1 MPASG
6 ELLRIAGEQAT
17 LVIHGRSPALPFPEL
32 NPQPSRPSL
41 YALGK
46 GFRACTQAE
55 DFAGL
60 YDDITYTV
68 VLFAPAPCQ
77 VTLTGFPLDLE
88 WTSDQDRWVGHA
100 RLSFAQIG
108 WAELMVWAQKPFGV
122 RVAVHSR
129 KLDYQTDYQLMVQS
143 LEEQVRGLTAQA
155 VSQTLYPTRLGETPE
170 DLALHWLVTVQTL
183 WTDLRRH
190 LEMAWHTLP
199 LQLEAEERRR
209 FIGQIRQPRWV
220 EAARYAAT
228 SNPVVSSPVPVWQ
241 TLSQERRYLLHLL
254 QDLHGRLQSLTQLA
268 PRLAEHVAIRQVQAE
283 VVELWGRYQ
292 AAAGPVRLKGPVVI
306 PNSPL
311 AEAHPALR
319 QVIRLHR
326 QLNRG
331 LFPDAGAFFLG
342 LKNIHRL
349 YEYWCYLT
357 ILRLIVEESKGH
369 LEVEPAVERNPVHI
383 ALRAGLDRPARV
395 VTAGGASSA
404 VYYQPKYAGLPTVSQ
419 QPDYVV
425 RLQGPNGALIF
436 DAKYRFELDR
446 ERLRH
451 YGEGLPIPPV
461 ETLNTMHQYRDA
473 IVVADGEAYRR
484 LANRA
489 IVLFPLPSPYW
500 QRWAQHRFHRSIESV
515 GIGALPLLPSGS
527 DQGLRELLRRYLL
540 DQEKESGL

>member
-6 ELLRIAGEQAT
+6 EILRVAGDQAT
-17 LVIHGRSPALPFPEL
+17 LVLQGPSPALPFPEL
-32 NPQPSRPSL
+32 NPKPTHPSL
-41 YALGK
+41 YPLGK
-46 GFRACTQAE
+46 GWRECSKGE

-60 YDDITYTV
+60 YDDIPYTV

-77 VTLTGFPLDLE
+77 VTLTGFPLDFE
-88 WTSDQDRWVGHA
+88 WTSDHNRWVGYA

-108 WAELMVWAQKPFGV
+108 WAELMVWTPEPFGV

-129 KLDYQTDYQLMVQS
+129 KLDYQADYQLMVQS
-143 LEEQVRGLTAQA
+143 LEEQVRGLTAKA
-155 VSQTLYPTRLGETPE
+155 VSQTLYPTRLGETAE
-170 DLALHWLVTVQTL
+170 DLALHWLVTVHTL
-183 WTDLRRH
+183 WAELRRH
-190 LEMAWHTLP
+190 LETAWHTLP

-209 FIGQIRQPRWV
+209 FIGQIRKPRWV
-220 EAARYAAT
+220 EVARYAAT
-228 SNPVVSSPVPVWQ
+228 SNPVVSSQMPVWR
-241 TLSQERRYLLHLL
+241 TLSEERRYLLHLL
-254 QDLHGRLQSLTQLA
+254 QDLHRRLQSLTQLA
-268 PRLAEHVAIRQVQAE
+268 PRLADHVAIRQVQAE
-283 VVELWGRYQ
+283 VVELWGRCQ
-292 AAAGPVRLKGPVVI
+292 TVAGPIRLQGPVVI
-306 PNSPL
+306 PHSPL

-319 QVIRLHR
+319 QVILLHR

-357 ILRLIVEESKGH
+357 ILRLMVEESNGQ
-369 LEVEPAVERNPVHI
+369 LQVEPAVERNPVHI
-383 ALRAGLDRPARV
+383 ALKAGLDRPARV
-395 VTAGGASSA
+395 VTARGATIA

-425 RLQGPNGALIF
+425 RLQGPGNALIF

-473 IVVADGEAYRR
+473 IVVAEGGQYRR
-484 LANRA
+484 LADRA
-489 IVLFPLPSPYW
+489 IVLFPLPIPYW
-500 QRWAQHRFHRSIESV
+500 PQWSQHRFYRSIEAV
-515 GIGALPLLPSGS
+515 GVGALPLLPSGS
-527 DQGLRELLRRYLL
+527 DQALRELLRRYLL
-540 DQEKESGL
+540 DQEEARGL